1 MKFKKQMIVA
11 HRGASGLVPFENTLA
26 AFEKAIEVGAD
37 CIELDVHQ
45 TLDGELIVLHDDKFN
60 GIEVGLLTFSEIS
73 ALSQAIGFKI
83 PKLSEALSIIKGKIL
98 VDVEIK
104 EEGYETKIIDVIHEY
119 LSDDEFY
126 LRSFKDRSL
135 IMVKK
140 YDPKITTALLLGL
153 EFPKHVHWTRFT
165 ELFPGFRLW
174 RCRADYVSPYWKL
187 VRLSYIWRMKLIGK
201 PVSVWTVNEEPLMR
215 RFLKEGAGSIVTN
228 YPDLALK
235 IRDETKKAD

>member
-11 HRGASGLVPFENTLA
+11 HRGASGLVPFENTIA

-45 TLDGELIVLHDDKFN
+45 TLDGELIVLHDDKFH
-60 GIEVGLLTFSEIS
+60 GIEVGLLTYAEIS
-73 ALSQAIGFKI
+73 ALSLGIGFKI
-83 PKLSEALSIIKGKIL
+83 PLLSEALSVIKGKIL

-104 EEGYETKIIDVIHEY
+104 EEGYETKIIDAIHEY

-126 LRSFKDRSL
+126 IRSFKDQSL
-135 IMVKK
+135 IRVKK

-153 EFPKHVHWTRFT
+153 EFPKHVLWTRFT

-187 VRLSYIWRMKLIGK
+187 LRLCYIWRMKLVGK
-201 PVSVWTVNEEPLMR
+201 PVSVWTVNDEPLMR

-235 IRDETKKAD
+235 IRDEMKKAD

>member
-1 MKFKKQMIVA
+1 MIVA
-11 HRGASGLVPFENTLA
+11 HRGASGLVPFENTIE

-60 GIEVGLLTFSEIS
+60 GIEVRLLTFAEIS
-73 ALSQAIGFKI
+73 ALSQEKGFKI
-83 PKLSEALSIIKGKIL
+83 PRLSEALGIIKGKIL

-104 EEGYETKIIDVIHEY
+104 EEGYETKIIDGIHEY
-119 LSDDEFY
+119 LSDDEFFI
-126 LRSFKDRSL
+126 RSFKDRSL
-135 IMVKK
+135 IIVKK

-153 EFPKHVHWTRFT
+153 EFPKHVLWTRLT

-174 RCRADYVSPYWKL
+174 KCRADYVSPYWKL
-187 VRLSYIWRMKLIGK
+187 VRLGYIWRMKLIGK
-201 PVSVWTVNEEPLMR
+201 PVSVWTINDEPMMR
-215 RFLKEGAGSIVTN
+215 RFLKAGAGSIVTN